1 MKKLAA
7 QMLQNAFRSLCEPK
21 DARIVLFGLLDCE
34 KLIPCTEGKK
44 FDDHLKLAKDKH
56 GG

>member
-1 MKKLAA
+1 
-7 QMLQNAFRSLCEPK
+7 MLQNAFRSLCEPK